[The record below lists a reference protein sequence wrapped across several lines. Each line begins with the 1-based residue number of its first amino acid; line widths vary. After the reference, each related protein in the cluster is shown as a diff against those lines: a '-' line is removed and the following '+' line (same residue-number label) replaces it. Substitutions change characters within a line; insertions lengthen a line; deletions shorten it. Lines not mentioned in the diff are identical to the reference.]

1 MKLKIALAVA
11 VLTVSGS
18 AWCNVL
24 AQETTP
30 KTQGTTLTAQEEAR
44 LFLVLYYTR
53 ARVYLIQ
60 VL

>member
-1 MKLKIALAVA
+1 MKLKSALAVA
-11 VLTVSGS
+11 VLTVSSS

-24 AQETTP
+24 AQKTTP
-30 KTQGTTLTAQEEAR
+30 KTPETTLTAQEEAR
-44 LFLVLYYTR
+44 LFLGSYYTR